1 MLTADTLTTTTLEMT
16 SQLAAKEFTKKK
28 RKSMM
33 ELKKY
38 IGSASKKTKWDSD
51 KFKGWS
57 KEGKAF
63 MVKMTKAIK
72 DDVELGAHVKWE
84 KLYKKIC
91 DAINK
96 SNQIDQGSSSS
107 DDEMDYSVLYAEV

>member
-1 MLTADTLTTTTLEMT
+1 
-16 SQLAAKEFTKKK
+16 
-28 RKSMM
+28 MM

-38 IGSASKKTKWDSD
+38 TGSAPKKTKWDSD

-57 KEGKAF
+57 KEGKVF
-63 MVKMTKAIK
+63 MVQMTKVIK
-72 DDVELGAHVKWE
+72 DDVESGVHVKWE

-96 SNQIDQGSSSS
+96 SDQIDQGSSSS
-107 DDEMDYSVLYAEV
+107 YDEMDYSVMYSKV

>member
-1 MLTADTLTTTTLEMT
+1 
-16 SQLAAKEFTKKK
+16 
-28 RKSMM
+28 MM

-38 IGSASKKTKWDSD
+38 TKSAYKKTKKDSN

-57 KEGKAF
+57 NEGKEF
-63 MVKMTKAIK
+63 MVKMTKAIR
-72 DDVELGAHVKWE
+72 DDVELGAHGKWE

-96 SNQIDQGSSSS
+96 SDQIDQGSSIS
-107 DDEMDYSVLYAEV
+107 DNKMDHSVLYAEV

>member
-1 MLTADTLTTTTLEMT
+1 
-16 SQLAAKEFTKKK
+16 
-28 RKSMM
+28 MM

-38 IGSASKKTKWDSD
+38 TGSASKKTKQDSN

-57 KEGKAF
+57 KGGKAF
-63 MVKMTKAIK
+63 MVKMTKGIN
-72 DDVELGAHVKWE
+72 DDVESGAHVKWE

-96 SNQIDQGSSSS
+96 SDQIDQGSSSS
-107 DDEMDYSVLYAEV
+107 DDKMDYSVLYVKV